1 MNSNVTLN
9 DLNALLSAL
18 DVNISEITA
27 SSTVEALELYESLS
41 SLKSNIQT
49 QRDKVIAGITPHRT
63 VVKPK
68 YSPALA
74 LAHDERSNATIVM
87 ALNALQHPL
96 FMRGDIAVR
105 DVK

>member
-1 MNSNVTLN
+1 MNSNVILN

-18 DVNISEITA
+18 DANIGEVTA
-27 SSTVEALELYESLS
+27 NSTVEALELYESLT
-41 SLKSNIQT
+41 SLKGNVQT

-68 YSPALA
+68 YTPALA
-74 LAHDERSNATIVM
+74 LAHDEQSSEAMVT

-105 DVK
+105 NVK